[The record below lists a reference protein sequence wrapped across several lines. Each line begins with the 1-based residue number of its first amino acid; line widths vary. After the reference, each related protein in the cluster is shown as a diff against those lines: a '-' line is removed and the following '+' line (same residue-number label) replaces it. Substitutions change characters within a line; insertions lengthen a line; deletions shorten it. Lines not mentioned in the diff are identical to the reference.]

1 MQTNGFAGK
10 GFHDTWEALGENALG
25 AGRYTTEELT
35 DMENEPNGIA
45 APRQIGGHTRIATVD
60 SERCRGTL
68 RANGTGLF
76 RAKTY
81 RERPIA

>member
-1 MQTNGFAGK
+1 MQTNGFASK
-10 GFHDTWEALGENALG
+10 WLHDTRQALGENALST
-25 AGRYTTEELT
+25 GRRAAKEFP
-35 DMENEPNGIA
+35 DMEHEADGIA

-68 RANGTGLF
+68 RTNGTGLF